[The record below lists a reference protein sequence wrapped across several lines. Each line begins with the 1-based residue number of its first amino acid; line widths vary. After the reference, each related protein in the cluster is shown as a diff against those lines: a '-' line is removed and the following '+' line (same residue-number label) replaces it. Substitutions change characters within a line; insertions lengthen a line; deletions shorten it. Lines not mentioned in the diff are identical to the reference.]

1 MTLRPARLTPLETLI
16 PEIFELKHLQASV
29 SLWITV
35 YFYCIL
41 NSDVISSFHFL
52 PQLFY
57 HYLLITIVKLLY
69 ILLYFYYASAS
80 FLNTLVFT
88 ELVSKC
94 SLNLLINYLN
104 VESVAFVFFLS
115 YYKSLI
121 TA

>member
-1 MTLRPARLTPLETLI
+1 MKLRPARLTPLETLI

-41 NSDVISSFHFL
+41 NFDLINLISSFHFL

-57 HYLLITIVKLLY
+57 YYLLITVVKLLY
-69 ILLYFYYASAS
+69 TLLYFYYASAS
-80 FLNTLVFT
+80 FINTLVFT

-104 VESVAFVFFLS
+104 VESVAFVFF
-115 YYKSLI
+115 
-121 TA
+121 

>member
-1 MTLRPARLTPLETLI
+1 MKLQPARLTPLETLI

-41 NSDVISSFHFL
+41 NSDLISSFHFL

-57 HYLLITIVKLLY
+57 YLLITVVKLLY

-94 SLNLLINYLN
+94 SLNLLKL
-104 VESVAFVFFLS
+104 F
-115 YYKSLI
+115 KR
-121 TA
+121 

>member
-1 MTLRPARLTPLETLI
+1 MKLRPAWLTPLETLI

-41 NSDVISSFHFL
+41 NSDLISSFHFFL
-52 PQLFY
+52 PQFY
-57 HYLLITIVKLLY
+57 YYLLITVVKLLY

-94 SLNLLINYLN
+94 SLNLLKL
-104 VESVAFVFFLS
+104 F
-115 YYKSLI
+115 KR
-121 TA
+121 

>member
-1 MTLRPARLTPLETLI
+1 MKLRPARLTPLETLI

-41 NSDVISSFHFL
+41 NSDLISSFHFL

-57 HYLLITIVKLLY
+57 YLLITVVKLLY

-80 FLNTLVFT
+80 FPNTLVFT

-94 SLNLLINYLN
+94 SLNLLKL
-104 VESVAFVFFLS
+104 F
-115 YYKSLI
+115 KR
-121 TA
+121 